1 MYLLDTCVISELV
14 KTKPSAKVMH
24 WIAEQPESALYLS
37 ALSIGEIERGIARIE
52 GGAKSKKERL
62 MTWVNSNVTARFG
75 ERILPIDAP
84 VAASWGSFQGHNTQ
98 TLPVVDGL
106 IAATARVHAL
116 AVVTHNVK
124 DFRRFDVPVFD
135 PW

>member
-14 KTKPSAKVMH
+14 KTKPNTMVMR
-24 WIAEQPESALYLS
+24 WVAEQPESALYLS
-37 ALSIGEIERGIARIE
+37 VLSIGEIEQGIARLS
-52 GGAKSKKERL
+52 GTAKAKKERL
-62 MTWVNSNVTARFG
+62 MVWVSSNVTARFG
-75 ERILPIDAP
+75 ERILSIDPP
-84 VAASWGSFQGHNTQ
+84 VAASWGSFQGHSTQ

-106 IAATARVHAL
+106 IAATARVHTL
-116 AVVTHNVK
+116 TVVTRNVK

>member
-14 KTKPSAKVMH
+14 KTKPNTKVMR
-24 WIAEQPESALYLS
+24 WVAEQPESALYLS
-37 ALSIGEIERGIARIE
+37 ALSVGEIEQGIARLS
-52 GGAKSKKERL
+52 GTAKAKKERL
-62 MTWVNSNVTARFG
+62 MVWVSSNVTARFG
-75 ERILPIDAP
+75 ERILSIDAP

-106 IAATARVHAL
+106 IAATARVHTL
-116 AVVTHNVK
+116 TVVTRNVK